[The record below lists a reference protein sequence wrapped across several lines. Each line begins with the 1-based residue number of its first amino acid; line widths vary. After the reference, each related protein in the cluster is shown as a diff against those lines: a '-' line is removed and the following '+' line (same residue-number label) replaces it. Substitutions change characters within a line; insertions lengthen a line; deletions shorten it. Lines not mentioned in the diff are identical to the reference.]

1 MGLIVMINPIKVLPL
16 VYKANILALVF
27 TLSTSWVLLAPFR
40 ATYGRLDSAIPVAAG
55 KQYPDGNDA
64 VYRPLLHYHKDQHGL
79 LLSKKSKP

>member
-1 MGLIVMINPIKVLPL
+1 MG
-16 VYKANILALVF
+16 
-27 TLSTSWVLLAPFR
+27 
-40 ATYGRLDSAIPVAAG
+40 GLDSAIPVAAG